1 MTTAIDNRQPGDAEF
16 AGALAQHIENF
27 GPTACYLP
35 AVGDRVT
42 WRMRSM
48 SDCSSESGRVV
59 RLSVDYMTTKPC
71 LIVQPE
77 GEEGLR
83 VIDPRPW
90 PTGNLLPF

>member
-16 AGALAQHIENF
+16 AGALAQHMENF

-42 WRMRSM
+42 YRTRAMTE
-48 SDCSSESGRVV
+48 CGSESGRVV
-59 RLSVDYMTTKPC
+59 RITVDTNPV